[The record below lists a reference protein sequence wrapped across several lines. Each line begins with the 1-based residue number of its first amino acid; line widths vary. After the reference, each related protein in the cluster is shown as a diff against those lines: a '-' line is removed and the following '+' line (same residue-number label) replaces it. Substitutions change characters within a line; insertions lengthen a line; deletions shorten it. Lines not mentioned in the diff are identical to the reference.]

1 MEEFMA
7 LSDMQGSLRRI
18 AVALEGILDRM
29 TPAEERA
36 KTYVVS
42 GYVRSSN
49 NGGNLVW
56 LYGAHPGLQYK
67 VATVYSE
74 DFPDIL
80 PYIPALGTHG
90 KIYDGEVAPSREG
103 ALKKG
108 YMIEVPPFEVVLA
121 PTGKRTEAG
130 LMTYTF
136 KSANSLAVGEP
147 GPQAVGE
154 PQPSPAP
161 PEPEAP
167 CRVTKVPAQPPAE
180 DVGWSGLRSA
190 SLDLPAQPAK
200 PDKPAGPV
208 VSKGAIPDAPRPVK
222 MEFGT
227 MKFVPACKK
236 LLDQIGQSHPDKIK
250 PYQAKAGVGYD
261 WEHVQWS
268 CGALMIWGEDP
279 VKVTDANW
287 QQVLSAFEAHVLKG

>member
-1 MEEFMA
+1 MEDLMA

-74 DFPDIL
+74 DFPAIL

-90 KIYDGEVAPSREG
+90 KVFDGEVAPSREG

-136 KSANSLAVGEP
+136 KAANSLAVGEP

-161 PEPEAP
+161 PEP
-167 CRVTKVPAQPPAE
+167 PPAGKPPTPV
-180 DVGWSGLRSA
+180 DPDWDKMRSA
-190 SLDLPAQPAK
+190 SLDLSAQPAK

-208 VSKGAIPDAPRPVK
+208 ISRGAIPDAPRPVK

-227 MKFVPACKK
+227 VKFVPACKQ

-261 WEHVQWS
+261 WDHVQWS

>member
-1 MEEFMA
+1 MEDLIV
-7 LSDMQGSLRRI
+7 LSNIQDSLRRI

-36 KTYVVS
+36 KTYVVN

-74 DFPDIL
+74 DFVALL
-80 PYIPALGTHG
+80 PYIPALGTSG
-90 KIYDGEVAPSREG
+90 KVFDGEVAPSREG
-103 ALKKG
+103 AAKKG
-108 YMIEVPPFEVVLA
+108 YMIEVPPFEVVVA

-136 KSANSLAVGEP
+136 KAANSLSAT
-147 GPQAVGE
+147 E
-154 PQPSPAP
+154 PQPSPAASE
-161 PEPEAP
+161 PEP
-167 CRVTKVPAQPPAE
+167 PPTGRPDAE
-180 DVGWSGLRSA
+180 DVGWGGLRSA
-190 SLDLPAQPAK
+190 SLDLPPQPERK
-200 PDKPAGPV
+200 PKPTGPV
-208 VSKGAIPDAPRPVK
+208 VSKGAIQDEKPKPVK

-227 MKFVPACKK
+227 VKFVPACKQ